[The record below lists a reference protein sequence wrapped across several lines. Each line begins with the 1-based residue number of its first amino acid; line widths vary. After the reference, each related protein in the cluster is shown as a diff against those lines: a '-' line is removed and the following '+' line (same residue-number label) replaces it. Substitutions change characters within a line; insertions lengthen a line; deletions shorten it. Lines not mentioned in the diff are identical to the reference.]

1 MVSVFITDL
10 RDYLP
15 SVLRYTDIEYS
26 TCHTKIKAGGQHANK
41 VETAV
46 RAKHIPTGIVV
57 RIDGR
62 SQSSNKELA
71 TQLLAAKV
79 LEKQKAD
86 MESSIL
92 STKRDQISNF
102 GSRGDKSKTFN
113 FIQNFI
119 VDHRTGKRCND
130 IKKFMK
136 GYLELLK

>member
-1 MVSVFITDL
+1 M
-10 RDYLP
+10 
-15 SVLRYTDIEYS
+15 
-26 TCHTKIKAGGQHANK
+26 
-41 VETAV
+41 
-46 RAKHIPTGIVV
+46 V

-71 TQLLAAKV
+71 TQILAAKV

-86 MESSIL
+86 LESSSL
-92 STKRDQISNF
+92 AAWREQVSNF

-130 IKKFMK
+130 VKKFMK
-136 GYLELLK
+136 GYLELLR